1 MVETALHAWSHAAVT
16 FRDRV
21 VTLLLTIALAA
32 ATLLSPALAPS
43 AAAQT
48 APLPSSVAAATAAAL
63 KPADAAAA
71 ETIHQGYDLLLDRFV
86 QQLEPKALL
95 NAAYDAIVKGLADS
109 GVQVKNQT
117 PPSTEVDRERAWA
130 AFETRLAELLK
141 DTAPPESF
149 NLAGTAL
156 TAMASSV
163 DEGHTAYYSPDLYR
177 EFLAQL
183 RGDVRYGG
191 IGLRPRRP
199 GVTVA
204 EVFPGSPAEQ
214 AGIATGDLI
223 LAVDG
228 QTVEGKTLE
237 QVALL
242 IRGPEGTSVRL
253 DIDRPRSG
261 EKLMLTIVRASIKVE
276 FIRTEMIQDSVAYIQ
291 LRSFVDPNVVDKF
304 EEFLDRLPATN
315 ARGLVIDLR
324 GNGGGRIDLGV
335 RLLNRFIASGP
346 LLDQVDRNGQ
356 HRVIS
361 ASGPG
366 WANPLP
372 LVVLVDD
379 GTASMGE
386 IFAAALRERGLAR
399 VMGRTTA
406 GSVAAAQVY
415 PLTDGSALQVT
426 IFEIYSGRGA
436 RLNRVGLTPDDLY
449 DTAPEDLERGRDI
462 PLEAAVQY
470 VWAVSDSTR
479 AQAGG

>member
-1 MVETALHAWSHAAVT
+1 VT
-16 FRDRV
+16 IRDRV
-21 VTLLLTIALAA
+21 VTLLLSVVLAA
-32 ATLLSPALAPS
+32 ATLLNPVLAPR

-48 APLPSSVAAATAAAL
+48 DLLPGPVVPLIAGAL

-71 ETIHQGYDLLLDRFV
+71 ETIRQGYDLLLDRFV
-86 QQLEPKALL
+86 QEPAPNVLL
-95 NAAYDAIVKGLADS
+95 NAAYEGIVKGLADK
-109 GVQVKNQT
+109 GVQARNQT
-117 PPSTEVDRERAWA
+117 PPSPEADRERAWT
-130 AFETRLAELLK
+130 AFEVRLAELLK
-141 DTAPPESF
+141 DTAPPDGFS
-149 NLAGTAL
+149 LTGAAL

-163 DEGHTAYYSPDLYR
+163 DEGHTAYFTPQLYS

-199 GVTVA
+199 GITVA
-204 EVFPGSPAEQ
+204 EVFPNSPAEQ
-214 AGIATGDLI
+214 AGITPGDVI
-223 LAVDG
+223 LAVNG
-228 QTVEGKTLE
+228 ETVEGKTLE

-261 EKLMLTIVRASIKVE
+261 EKLAVTIVRASIKVE
-276 FIRTEMIQDSVAYIQ
+276 FIRTELIQDSVAYIQ
-291 LRSFVDPNVVDKF
+291 LRSFVDPTVADKF
-304 EEFLDRLPATN
+304 EEFLDQLPETT

-346 LLDQVDRNGQ
+346 LLDQVDRQGQ
-356 HRVIS
+356 HRVLS

-366 WANPLP
+366 WARPLP
-372 LVVLVDD
+372 TVVLVDD

-399 VMGRTTA
+399 IMGRTTA

-415 PLTDGSALQVT
+415 PLQDGSALQVT
-426 IFEIYSGRGA
+426 IFEIFSGGGA

-449 DTAPEDLERGRDI
+449 DTSFEDLERGRDI
-462 PLEAAVQY
+462 PLEAAVQH
-470 VWAVSDSTR
+470 VWAAGDAAR
-479 AQAGG
+479 ARAGR